1 MSDLGPKIQ
10 HVAGSIISLYFFVSA
25 IVLIKTSAASLGEF
39 LAESIVLVIKDT
51 TSGVSAGW
59 IGTALLHSSGAFDS
73 IVVAFVSTGVLP
85 LSLAVATV
93 IGAEIGTTVTPFL
106 ISVLNQIRG
115 KERQS
120 ATFNVTITHV
130 LYNLATL
137 AIFYPL
143 ELLFGLL
150 TRVANQGSTLFVDA
164 SWLNTVPNALEVL
177 TPWIPTLLRYIPA
190 WYGLIGGAILLVL
203 ALTGVERYMTEIF
216 NMPRSWNLI
225 RGTFTKPLRAF
236 ITGFLFTLLIPSTT
250 VMVSLLIPL
259 ASSGVLS
266 ADYHILPYILGSNIG
281 TCFSVMLAAMATGN
295 PIAMGVWLVQL
306 TINLVGAVIFMILM
320 KPFSRIVR
328 LTAEKVAASPRLTLA
343 ITAVFHLIPTSIILF
358 YILS

>member
-1 MSDLGPKIQ
+1 LAPKIQ

-25 IVLIKTSAASLGEF
+25 IVLIKSSAARLGEF
-39 LAESIVLVIKDT
+39 LAESIVLVIQDT

-73 IVVAFVSTGVLP
+73 IILAFVSTGVMP

-137 AIFYPL
+137 AIFYPF
-143 ELLFGLL
+143 EMFFGVL
-150 TRVANQGSTLFVDA
+150 TKVANVGSMFFVDA
-164 SWLNTVPNALEVL
+164 PWLSAMPNTLEVA
-177 TPWIPTLLRYIPA
+177 TPWVPLLLSFIPA
-190 WYGLIGGAILLVL
+190 WGGLLIGALTLVL
-203 ALTGVERYMTEIF
+203 ALAGVERYMTEIF

-225 RGTFTKPLRAF
+225 RSTFTKPLRAF
-236 ITGFLFTLLIPSTT
+236 LAGFLFTLLIPSTT

-259 ASSGVLS
+259 AASGVLS
-266 ADYHILPYILGSNIG
+266 TEFYILPYILGSNIG
-281 TCFSVMLAAMATGN
+281 TCFSVLLAAIATGN

-306 TINLVGAVIFMILM
+306 TINVVGAVIFMILM

-328 LTAEKVAASPRLTLA
+328 LTAERVAASPRLTLIIA
-343 ITAVFHLIPTSIILF
+343 AVFHLIPTSVIVYYL
-358 YILS
+358 LR